1 MTIITKA
8 EFDTLPES
16 LKPKFKA
23 DGENYSLQEEDVDG
37 LKRSKADILAEKKR
51 IQDEADA
58 MKKRLDEID
67 ANKSAEETELM
78 KKRGEFEELEKKLRD
93 KLTETETQAK
103 EREQSLLNNF
113 KSERLKNE
121 LQARGVLSDRA
132 KYALADIAE
141 QVELASGENG
151 FELKVKNG
159 IGDAK
164 EFDALIEGM
173 KATSPFFFA
182 PNGASGS
189 GASGSEGN
197 GGGNA
202 KVMKRSAFEQMPAS
216 EQMAFSTGGGKLED

>member
-37 LKRSKADILAEKKR
+37 LKRSKAEILAEKKR

-93 KLTETETQAK
+93 KLTETETAK
-103 EREQSLLNNF
+103 VQRENELLGKF
-113 KSERLKNE
+113 KLERLQNE
-121 LQARGVLSDRA
+121 LISKGVLPDRA
-132 KYALADIAE
+132 KYALSELAE
-141 QVELASGENG
+141 KVELVSDEKG
-151 FELKVKNG
+151 FNLKVLGG

-197 GGGNA
+197 GGNA
-202 KVMKRSAFEQMPAS
+202 AKQWTRSQWDSAS
-216 EQMAFSTGGGKLED
+216 TNDRTEFAKAGGKVTD

>member
-8 EFDTLPES
+8 EFDALPES

-37 LKRSKADILAEKKR
+37 LKRSKAEILAEKKR

-67 ANKSAEETELM
+67 ASKSADEEEKL
-78 KKRGEFEELEKKLRD
+78 KAAGAFKELEEKLRA
-93 KLTETETQAK
+93 KLTETETAK
-103 EREQSLLNNF
+103 QQREAELLGKF
-113 KSERLKNE
+113 KLERLQNE
-121 LQARGVLSDRA
+121 LISKGVLPDRA
-132 KYALADIAE
+132 KYALSELAE
-141 QVELASGENG
+141 KVELVSDEKG
-151 FELKVKNG
+151 FNLKVLGG

-189 GASGSEGN
+189 GASGSESG
-197 GGGNA
+197 GGGNT
-202 KVMKRSAFEQMPAS
+202 KVMKRSAFEQMPAN

>member
-37 LKRSKADILAEKKR
+37 LKRSKAEILAEKKR

-93 KLTETETQAK
+93 KLTETETAK
-103 EREQSLLNNF
+103 AQRENELLGKF
-113 KSERLKNE
+113 KLERLQNE
-121 LQARGVLSDRA
+121 LISKGVLPDRA
-132 KYALADIAE
+132 KYALSELAE
-141 QVELASGENG
+141 KVELVSDEKG
-151 FELKVKNG
+151 FNLKVLGG

-197 GGGNA
+197 GGGTPKTA
-202 KVMKRSAFEQMPAS
+202 TKEQTKQMSPEKKREFYLN
-216 EQMAFSTGGGKLED
+216 GGEVTK